1 MEKFKALLAKKRDE
15 GKGLDGIQAHATG
28 SVLHDMMKALDSDGL
43 QKVKGLKKVTVASN
57 DPDALEEGL
66 DKAKSIVHEGEDEIE
81 GGDEH
86 DDHLLK
92 HELEESPEYDD
103 EESEEAEDDSP
114 VKHIDE
120 AEAHDP
126 MSMHAEDSED
136 REALPEGIEEG
147 SPEHIQ
153 HLKKQL
159 EDHKKEIASLRSP
172 KSFY

>member
-1 MEKFKALLAKKRDE
+1 MEKFKALLAKKRSE
-15 GKGLDGIQAHATG
+15 GKGLDGVQAHAAG

-43 QKVKGLKKVTVASN
+43 EKVKGLKKVTVAGN
-57 DPDALEEGL
+57 DPHALEEGL
-66 DKAKSIVHEGEDEIE
+66 DKAKEMIHQGDKEVEH
-81 GGDEH
+81 GDEH

-92 HELEESPEYDD
+92 GEMEESPEYDD

-114 VKHIDE
+114 EKHIHE

-136 REALPEGIEEG
+136 HEELPEHIVEG
-147 SPEHIQ
+147 SPEHIE

-159 EDHKKEIASLRSP
+159 EDHKKEIASLRAP